1 MSEVTAVPIRPLARF
16 SVLKLWI
23 GLLLLVLAAA
33 ALAWWG
39 TRAWQT
45 ITLES
50 GVRYRVVAQGT
61 GPTITPADVFALNYR
76 LHVNSLDAPV
86 IESTQTAGQPY
97 VATTAEI
104 FPGFGEALQHM
115 RAGGR
120 YQLWLPPGQHVS
132 GALPPGAPF
141 SASDTL
147 VFEVEVLQIAAGM
160 ASARQMQMMQQM
172 MQQQQQQQGAPP
184 AGATPPSGAPP
195 SGAPPSAAPPSG
207 RR

>member
-45 ITLES
+45 VTLDS
-50 GVRYRVVAQGT
+50 GVRYRVVAQGA
-61 GPTITPADVFALNYR
+61 GPAITPADVFALNYR
-76 LHVNSLDAPV
+76 LHVNDLDAPV

-141 SASDTL
+141 GASDTL

-172 MQQQQQQQGAPP
+172 MQQQQQGAPP
-184 AGATPPSGAPP
+184 AGGTPPSGAPP